1 MPLFA
6 ESEEEIFS
14 EVLLSVMKNTGITR
28 TSPGSKTRSLIE
40 SLVKKIV
47 EMQGVFDQNVGQS
60 FLDGAEGQ
68 YLDYLGDMLGLGR
81 IGEKPASVGK
91 GDKVVRF
98 YRDVALTEITIP
110 AGTVVSTSEGKAGVS
125 YRTITQEVMPASNAT
140 GREVYVSVIST
151 STGALQNVGKGTLT
165 FHNLSSLPDLLVTN
179 EADITTG
186 QDVEADSNFRFRIAN
201 QVFSAEA
208 ANETSIRMAALAVP
222 GVADIVMIPFFRGV
236 GTFDMLIKA
245 TTPSV
250 PESLLAAVREKLF
263 TIIAQGV
270 SFDVRKPRE
279 TGVSMSLNITLKE
292 TISSQDELELQTE
305 IQKAII
311 NYIDNL
317 DIGEDLIINEIVQ
330 RVMELSGNIRN
341 VGTAGKPIAELIVY
355 KETNLQDNKLSETV
369 FSGGASPIDYVAEID
384 EKLLIHSALTVPVL
398 VTTTRNTHE

>member
-6 ESEEEIFS
+6 EPEEEIFS
-14 EVLLSVMKNTGITR
+14 DILSNVMKNTGITR
-28 TSPGSKTRSLIE
+28 TSPGSKTRSLVE

-68 YLDYLGDMLGLGR
+68 YLDYLGDMLGVGR
-81 IGEKPASVGK
+81 IGEKPASIGK

-98 YRDVALTEITIP
+98 YRDVALTEIVIP
-110 AGTVVSTSEGKAGVS
+110 AGTVVSTSDGQAGIA
-125 YRTITQEVMPASNAT
+125 YKTITQETMPASNST
-140 GREVYVSVIST
+140 GKEIYVSVIS
-151 STGALQNVGKGTLT
+151 SATGASQNIGKGSLA
-165 FHNLSSLPDLLVTN
+165 FHSLSSQPDLFVTN

-186 QDVEADSNFRFRIAN
+186 QDVEADPNFRFRIAN

-222 GVADIVMIPFFRGV
+222 GVADIIMIPFFRGV
-236 GTFDMLIKA
+236 GTFDILIKA

-250 PESLLAAVREKLF
+250 PESLLTAVREKLF
-263 TIIAQGV
+263 TVIAQGV

-279 TGVSMSLNITLKE
+279 TGVSMSMNITLKE
-292 TISSQDELELQTE
+292 TISSEDQLELQTL

-317 DIGEDLIINEIVQ
+317 DIGEDLIVNEIVQ
-330 RVMELSGNIRN
+330 RVMEISGNIRN
-341 VGTAGKPIAELIVY
+341 VGTAGNPIEEIIVY
-355 KETNLQDNKLSETV
+355 KETNLQDQKLSEVV
-369 FSGGASPIDYVAEID
+369 FNGGASPVDYVAEID
-384 EKLLIHSALTVPVL
+384 EKLLIHSTLQIPVL
-398 VTTTRNTHE
+398 VTIN